1 MLAGGVSLGGVMTA
15 GFGCVQFIP
24 YTHSLA
30 YTLKRFTLRAGEA
43 VGCAAIFTSVYTHL
57 TDLFPKHSTLVL
69 VCVASRQ
76 LYC

>member
-1 MLAGGVSLGGVMTA
+1 MTA

-30 YTLKRFTLRAGEA
+30 YTLTGFALRACQA